1 VDAINVNINL
11 RHNFVY
17 ICVCCSG
24 AKAGIINRIKEFHLQ
39 FVILMARPLTP
50 VDNVFVDTQF
60 QLNVNNVDI
69 GNKIVATVDI
79 VDVGDH
85 ITSVKVASRKFSK
98 LRPAQSLS
106 INFIS
111 KYGHYFQNG
120 IVELRWHIKKL
131 MTESRTTLSTRD
143 LTFCQPVAF
152 VRAVQADPQSNNIM
166 QDNFPQNINFS
177 STLKLY
183 CWDKMTDDGD
193 DFCLMIV
200 DFSLKSFLFLLPSL
214 EFDSYRSA
222 PPAKAVDMA
231 NKLNMFLDHRMEAN
245 TKAGPW
251 SISSNKFPTVK
262 YPVQQNDCDSG
273 IHAFYFVYYSV
284 FECPIIF
291 QTDDLN
297 RFRKQIAYWILQ
309 QYLPI

>member
-1 VDAINVNINL
+1 MDAINVNISL

-17 ICVCCSG
+17 ICVCCTG

-50 VDNVFVDTQF
+50 VDNVFVDTHF

-85 ITSVKVASRKFSK
+85 ITSVKVAAREFSE
-98 LRPAQSLS
+98 LRPAQPLS
-106 INFIS
+106 INFICKIWSLFS
-111 KYGHYFQNG
+111 KRDSRIAMAHQEINDGKQNYFVYQRSYF
-120 IVELRWHIKKL
+120 L
-131 MTESRTTLSTRD
+131 
-143 LTFCQPVAF
+143 PVAF
-152 VRAVQADPQSNNIM
+152 MRAVQADPQSNNIM
-166 QDNFPQNINFS
+166 QDNFPQGINFS

-183 CWDKMTDDGD
+183 CLDKMTDDGD

-262 YPVQQNDCDSG
+262 YPVQQNDFDSG
-273 IHAFYFVYYSV
+273 IYAFYFVYYSV